1 MSEEKENQQITD
13 TPEGAE
19 QVTAQSVETDPLT
32 ALQKELDEVKDQ
44 HLRLYAEFENFKRRT
59 RTERADLIKSAGSDI
74 ISSMLT
80 VLDDFDRALKAMG
93 NAEENPVREG
103 IVLIHQKM
111 IGLLE
116 QRGLKAM
123 DASGQVFDADLH
135 DAITNIP
142 VQDENM
148 KGKVVEE
155 VEKGYW
161 LNDKVLRFA
170 KVVVGQ

>member
-13 TPEGAE
+13 SPEGAE
-19 QVTAQSVETDPLT
+19 HLATQPVETDPLT
-32 ALQKELDEVKDQ
+32 ALQKELEEVKDQ

-74 ISSMLT
+74 ISSLLS

-123 DASGQVFDADLH
+123 DAAGQVFDADLH

>member
-1 MSEEKENQQITD
+1 
-13 TPEGAE
+13 
-19 QVTAQSVETDPLT
+19 
-32 ALQKELDEVKDQ
+32 
-44 HLRLYAEFENFKRRT
+44 
-59 RTERADLIKSAGSDI
+59 
-74 ISSMLT
+74 MLT

>member
-13 TPEGAE
+13 SEEGTEQATSQTPE
-19 QVTAQSVETDPLT
+19 QDPLT

-44 HLRLYAEFENFKRRT
+44 HLRLYAEFENFKRRARIE
-59 RTERADLIKSAGSDI
+59 RTDLIKSAGSDI
-74 ISSMLT
+74 ISSLLP

-93 NAEENPVREG
+93 NAHDNPVREG

-116 QRGLKAM
+116 QRGLKSM
-123 DASGQVFDADLH
+123 DATGQVFDADLH
-135 DAITNIP
+135 DAITNVP
-142 VQDENM
+142 VQDEAM
-148 KGKVVEE
+148 KGKVVDE